1 MSHNIDY
8 YVNISLSYCMDRGS
22 HVNMKPD
29 SGIVEAKIGP
39 DEESGTGGRC
49 VAPIGHRVFHV
60 RHSRGKLGE
69 VKLPKKYFDISRLA
83 STLVHTIDINTH
95 LGAVHHGE

>member
-1 MSHNIDY
+1 
-8 YVNISLSYCMDRGS
+8 MDRGS

-69 VKLPKKYFDISRLA
+69 VKLPKKYFDISRLT
-83 STLVHTIDINTH
+83 STLFHTIDINTH